1 MWMSPIGAWIGNREL
16 VGERST
22 GRDVRGGRHGAVH
35 IVLQRQSVP
44 VHRGLLVQFV
54 GEEDFEF
61 VTDIGAD
68 QRTGNGVGVTEGVDH
83 FAAEVHRD
91 WPRGQRHIDGAAGV
105 RTRGFGGLDGRV
117 QAGGNRCRLGFQSC
131 GGCGGLPACR
141 QRRTG
146 AGRQTAGEEY
156 PPTQIPALRTGF
168 GHCCLSSISG
178 FTDSCRG
185 YLARVRRL
193 DGYPDDW
200 RFPRSG
206 ELTSR

>member
-1 MWMSPIGAWIGNREL
+1 MWVCPIGAWIGNRKL

-22 GRDVRGGRHGAVH
+22 GWDVWSSRHGAVH

-44 VHRGLLVQFV
+44 VHGGLLVQFI

-61 VTDIGAD
+61 ITDIGAD

-91 WPRGQRHIDGAAGV
+91 RPRGQRHVDGAAGV

-117 QAGGNRCRLGFQSC
+117 QAGGNRCRLGLQS
-131 GGCGGLPACR
+131 GGGRGGLPACR

-168 GHCCLSSISG
+168 GHGCLSSIPGLTVSYQG
-178 FTDSCRG
+178 CV
-185 YLARVRRL
+185 ARVRRL
-193 DGYPDDW
+193 DRYPDDW
-200 RFPRSG
+200 RFP
-206 ELTSR
+206 